1 MKNLHQMKKS
11 TAKGFTLIEL
21 MIVVAIIGILA
32 AVALPAYRGYV
43 AKGQAISCYQ
53 EILPGKTQFE
63 ILTVDGT
70 GVTAA
75 ANATQVNLQ
84 APKAC
89 ASHALTTTTIVG
101 TLQGDVTAAGATLAL
116 TRNAATGEW
125 TCVATDG
132 GGSTIVANTP
142 ERLPA
147 ECRPAVVV
155 QTS

>member
-1 MKNLHQMKKS
+1 MKKS
-11 TAKGFTLIEL
+11 AQKGFTLIEL

-43 AKGQAISCYQ
+43 AKGQAMSCYQ

-75 ANATQVNLQ
+75 SDATQVNLHT
-84 APKAC
+84 PKAC
-89 ASHALTTTTIVG
+89 ASHALTTKEIKGV
-101 TLQGDVTAAGATLAL
+101 LKGDVTAAGATLAL
-116 TRNAATGEW
+116 TRNASTGEW

-132 GGSTIVANTP
+132 SGSSIVKNAP

-147 ECRPAVVV
+147 ECRPVPAA
-155 QTS
+155 T